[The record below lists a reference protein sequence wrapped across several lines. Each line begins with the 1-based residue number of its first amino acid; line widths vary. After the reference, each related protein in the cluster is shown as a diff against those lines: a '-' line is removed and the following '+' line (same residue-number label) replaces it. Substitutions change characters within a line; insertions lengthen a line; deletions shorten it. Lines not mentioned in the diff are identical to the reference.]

1 MTFVKSNNGSLA
13 GLKMKQHI
21 LVIGSGFGGMWAA
34 LSAAR
39 LFDIH
44 GRDDVEV
51 TVLAPQAEL
60 RVRPR
65 FYEPNAHLL
74 ATPIGD
80 LFDSVGVKFIKGAAE
95 TIDVVQKSV
104 GYVDAS
110 GANQQCSYD
119 KLVLAAGSRL
129 AIPAIA
135 GVVEHAFDVD
145 QIEEAVRLENH
156 LKSLVSLPPS
166 KARNTVVVA
175 GGGFTGIETATE
187 MTARLREILGAQAD
201 VAVIIV
207 DRGEKIGGS
216 MGAEIARSIEEASIE
231 TGVTWR
237 LKASVVAVDAD
248 GVTLSDGQRIDTN
261 TVIWTTGVRASS
273 LTEQI
278 PAERDHLGRL
288 HVDSHLKVIG
298 QNDIYA
304 TGDVAYAASD
314 DIGNYALM
322 TCQHA
327 ISLGRH
333 AGNNVAAH
341 ILGVDPT
348 PYSQPKYVT
357 CLDLGS
363 WGAVYTEG
371 WDRQVKLVKQEG
383 KNLKVQINTVWI
395 SPPLADRKAALA
407 AADPMIP
414 VA

>member
-1 MTFVKSNNGSLA
+1 
-13 GLKMKQHI
+13 MKQHI
-21 LVIGSGFGGMWAA
+21 LVIGAGFGGMWTA
-34 LSAAR
+34 LSATR
-39 LFDIH
+39 LFDLH
-44 GRDDVEV
+44 DHNDVEV

-65 FYEPNAHLL
+65 FYEPNAHQL
-74 ATPIGD
+74 AAPIGE
-80 LFDSVGVKFIKGAAE
+80 LFDAVGVKFIKGSAD
-95 TIDVVQKSV
+95 TIDVEQKRV
-104 GYVDAS
+104 GYIDAS
-110 GANQQCSYD
+110 GTRQTCSYD
-119 KLVLAAGSRL
+119 KLVLATGSRL
-129 AIPAIA
+129 ALPNTP
-135 GVVEHAFDVD
+135 GVAEHAFDVD
-145 QIEEAVRLENH
+145 QIEQAVRLENH
-156 LKSLVSLPPS
+156 LKSLASLPGN

-187 MTARLREILGAQAD
+187 MPARLRAILGESAD
-201 VAVIIV
+201 IEVIIV
-207 DRGEKIGGS
+207 DRGEKVGAS
-216 MGAEIARSIEEASIE
+216 MGAEISQSIAQASTE
-231 TGVTWR
+231 LGVKWQ
-237 LKASVVAVDAD
+237 LKSSVVSVDEN
-248 GVTLSDGQRIDTN
+248 GVTLADGQRIDAK
-261 TVIWTTGVRASS
+261 TVVWTTGVRASS

-278 PAERDHLGRL
+278 PAERDGQGRL

-298 QNDIYA
+298 QDDIYA
-304 TGDVAYAASD
+304 TGDVAYAACD
-314 DIGNYALM
+314 DIGNYAMM

-357 CLDLGS
+357 CLDLGA

-383 KNLKVQINTVWI
+383 KELKTQINTVWI
-395 SPPLADRKAALA
+395 YPPAADRASALA